1 MEIMPKIQIV
11 ENPSEIAAGTR
22 GASLGIDALRI
33 ASYVKESDYFA
44 RYAINKVK
52 DENQLLMHPTPY
64 KNALRIDGIAKVYE
78 RVCDHV
84 SRVLEEGDFPL
95 VLAADHA
102 SAGGTIAGIKKAYP
116 NKRLGVLWIDAH
128 GDLHTPYTTPSG
140 NVHGMPLATAL
151 NTDNLESK
159 INEPSEETV
168 SLWNQMKNTGGI
180 APKIIVDDLVFIG
193 VRDTETPENE
203 FMERHG
209 IRNYKVAELRE
220 KGVKAICEAVE
231 KQLSNCDILYVSFDV
246 DSMDSDIVSEGT
258 GTPVPNGLSPEE
270 AKEIMNYFCANPK
283 LVCTEMVEVNPCL
296 DQKRNKMA
304 ETAFDILESFTATI
318 ENRL

>member
-1 MEIMPKIQIV
+1 MPKIQII

-33 ASYVKESDYFA
+33 ASYVKESDYFG
-44 RYAINKVK
+44 RYPITKIQ
-52 DENQLLMHPTPY
+52 DENHLLMKPTPY

-78 RVCDHV
+78 RVCDSV
-84 SRVLEEGDFPL
+84 SRIIDEGDFPL

-159 INEPSEETV
+159 INEPNEETV
-168 SLWNQMKNTGGI
+168 KLWNQMKNTGGI

-209 IRNYKVAELRE
+209 IRNYKVDELRE
-220 KGVKAICEAVE
+220 KGVKAICEAVDQ
-231 KQLSNCDILYVSFDV
+231 KLSNCDILYVSFDV
-246 DSMDSDIVSEGT
+246 DSMDSEMVSEGT
-258 GTPVPNGLSPEE
+258 GTPVPNGLSPAE
-270 AKEIMNYFCANPK
+270 AKEIMNYFCAHPK

-296 DQKRNKMA
+296 DQKRNQMA
-304 ETAFDILESFTATI
+304 ETAFEILESFTSTL
-318 ENRL
+318 ENRLAQ